1 MKLVLDTNII
11 HKDFF
16 LNGPRISKLCSA
28 APSLGYEILV
38 PEVVCDEMVN
48 QYRKELLHNISGYA
62 AVLKITDGLKA
73 GIKDSFE
80 KDIFVE
86 KSVSDYRPVLLS
98 RLNELGI
105 QIIAYPSI
113 DAKKLVSKELL
124 LKKPF
129 KEIKEMS
136 VGLSDAMIW
145 ESVKSICT
153 PPTALMEDPQVVFL
167 TANTKDFAI
176 KENTLHPDLV
186 AELKEAGFLDNC
198 VELISAVDDFFTNRI
213 DTELGELENI
223 KNALMKTGKF
233 NRFDLAQEAA
243 KALSEDFMNE
253 NLLCTEYDSGCL
265 VHLPGYCEDPTID
278 DVHEPTIEEISVR
291 RLLDQT
297 VLIEVKAT
305 VLVDMDFFVF
315 NADYYLIDEEKRP
328 YIVDDNWNEH
338 YYWVGDTAYVT
349 TSLSF
354 RTTAKVGKIISQEVQ
369 IIDVDF

>member
-16 LNGPRISKLCSA
+16 LNGARISKLCSA
-28 APSLGYEILV
+28 APSLGYEIIV

-62 AVLKITDGLKA
+62 AVLKMTDGLKA

-80 KDIFVE
+80 KDFFVE

-129 KEIKEMS
+129 KEIKDMS
-136 VGLSDAMIW
+136 VGLRDAIIW
-145 ESVKSICT
+145 ESIKSICA
-153 PPTALMEDPQVVFL
+153 PPTALIEDPQIGFL
-167 TANTKDFAI
+167 TANAKDFAI
-176 KENTLHPDLV
+176 EENTLHPDLV

-198 VELISAVDDFFTNRI
+198 VELISAVDDFFTKRI
-213 DTELGELENI
+213 DIELGELENI
-223 KNALMKTGKF
+223 KNALLKTGKF
-233 NRFDLAQEAA
+233 NRFDLAQELI
-243 KALSEDFMNE
+243 KALSEDFLNE
-253 NLLCTEYDSGCL
+253 NLLCTEYDSGHF

-328 YIVDDNWNEH
+328 YIVDENWNEH